1 MLYNQAPV
9 RHCELR
15 GTKQEATE
23 FTSSAKPI
31 QSNNIDCFVLLP
43 ALQSQFL
50 AMTANAAACAIFKV
64 FTPPH

>member
-9 RHCELR
+9 RYC
-15 GTKQEATE
+15 GEATHNVI
-23 FTSSAKPI
+23 ARHNVPK
-31 QSNNIDCFVLLP
+31 QSKALFSGLLP